1 MTKTTVTPKRVREII
16 AAYGADPARWPAAER
31 TAALAILRDDAEL
44 SALLQDARR
53 LDAALDSFAPP
64 LPTVNAGDVAGRIMV
79 AARQTPTPRPNETPS
94 IPFWRWFGWPKI
106 AGLAMAGVIGFTIG
120 WTGLDAQLQE
130 WMAPGSTIA
139 APALDAPDALLDGE
153 VSW

>member
-16 AAYGADPARWPAAER
+16 AAYGADSARWPAAER

-53 LDAALDSFAPP
+53 LDTALDSFAPP
-64 LPTVNAGDVAGRIMV
+64 LPTVNAAELAGRIMAV
-79 AARQTPTPRPNETPS
+79 ARQMPTPRPKEELS

-130 WMAPGSTIA
+130 WMAPGSTIT
-139 APALDAPDALLDGE
+139 APGLDAPDALLGGE

>member
-16 AAYGADPARWPAAER
+16 AAYGAEPARWPAAER

-44 SALLQDARR
+44 SALLQDAQR

-64 LPTVNAGDVAGRIMV
+64 LPTVNAGDVAGRIMA
-79 AARQTPTPRPNETPS
+79 AARQTSTPRPKEAPS

-130 WMAPGSTIA
+130 WMAPGSTITT
-139 APALDAPDALLDGE
+139 PALDAPDALLDGE